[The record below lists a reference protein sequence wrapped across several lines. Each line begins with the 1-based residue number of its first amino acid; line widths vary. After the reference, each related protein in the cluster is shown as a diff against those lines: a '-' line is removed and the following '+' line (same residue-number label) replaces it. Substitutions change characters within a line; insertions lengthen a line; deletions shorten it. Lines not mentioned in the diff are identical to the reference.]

1 MTDLTPAETKAIA
14 ALQRLA
20 KTWPK
25 SLWLFANGSTGLSVL
40 KKKNGQ
46 RVTTDTGGMDQEYV
60 VATVKIENDGGDW

>member
-1 MTDLTPAETKAIA
+1 MPDLTPAETKAIA

-25 SLWLFANGSTGLSVL
+25 SLWLFANGSIGLSVC

-46 RVTTDTGGMDQEYV
+46 RATTPTGGMDQEYV